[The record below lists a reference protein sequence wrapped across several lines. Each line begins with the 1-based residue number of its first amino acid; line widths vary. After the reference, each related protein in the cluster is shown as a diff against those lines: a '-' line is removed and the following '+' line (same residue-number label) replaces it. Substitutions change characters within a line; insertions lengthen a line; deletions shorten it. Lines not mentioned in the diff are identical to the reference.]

1 MRQLLLAL
9 SLALAWL
16 GLARAA
22 DVAPPAIVSGETI
35 VARIAET
42 LATRLPVAGRYH
54 VAFADPAFALSLP
67 ATAQGRFDIANLSFD
82 ASRQAFAGALTYR
95 GANNQPML
103 VGVSGTAYAVI
114 DVPALAHDV
123 ATGEIIGVADITTIE
138 LPAERTSSTLITNAD
153 DVTGQ
158 AARRAL
164 RARQPLYAYD
174 IKKPVI
180 VKKGELVTLVF
191 ALPGIE
197 LTAAGQALADGGKG
211 DVIAVLNARS
221 RRTIEGR
228 VSGTGTVTVQAPGAA
243 LALAQQ

>member
-1 MRQLLLAL
+1 MRKLMLAL
-9 SLALAWL
+9 SLALAWI
-16 GLARAA
+16 GIARAEQ
-22 DVAPPAIVSGETI
+22 VAPPTIVSGETI
-35 VARIAET
+35 ATRIAEV
-42 LATRLPVAGRYH
+42 LSKRLPVAGRYH
-54 VAFADPAFALSLP
+54 VEFADPAFALSVP
-67 ATAQGRFDIANLSFD
+67 GTAQGRFDIASLSFD
-82 ASRQAFAGALTYR
+82 ASRQAFSGSITFAGPA
-95 GANNQPML
+95 GQPQL
-103 VGVSGTAYAVI
+103 FGLSGTAYPVI

-123 ATGEIIGVADITTIE
+123 ANGDVIGPQDLMSIE
-138 LPAERTSSTLITNAD
+138 LPAERASTTLITTAD
-153 DVTGQ
+153 DVSGQ

-174 IKKPVI
+174 VKKPVI

-228 VSGTGTVTVQAPGAA
+228 VSGAGTVSVQAPSAA
-243 LALAQQ
+243 LAIAQQ